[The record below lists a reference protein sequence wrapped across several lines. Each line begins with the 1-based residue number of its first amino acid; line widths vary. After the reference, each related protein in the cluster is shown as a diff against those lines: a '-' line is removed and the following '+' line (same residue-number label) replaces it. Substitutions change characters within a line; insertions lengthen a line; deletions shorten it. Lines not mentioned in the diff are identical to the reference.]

1 MNKGNIINFEPKK
14 RLLKK
19 VDSYIESVELFLEE
33 QDKSV
38 PLLLKAFKDADDK
51 LKHKI
56 MFLLG
61 NFAKQEA
68 AWPLYQI
75 MIDPD
80 ESEEIRHSA
89 SIQLS
94 VISPF
99 LKEPQ
104 PLIDQLLEDLKS
116 PDPELRLN
124 AAFALGWEG
133 NTQAAIPLI
142 ELLYDPD
149 VDVQAPQS
157 MPFPT
162 CGMTVSLA

>member
-94 VISPF
+94 VI
-99 LKEPQ
+99 
-104 PLIDQLLEDLKS
+104 PLFS
-116 PDPELRLN
+116 RSLN
-124 AAFALGWEG
+124 
-133 NTQAAIPLI
+133 P
-142 ELLYDPD
+142 
-149 VDVQAPQS
+149 
-157 MPFPT
+157 
-162 CGMTVSLA
+162 